1 MPKILLKFN
10 AAVIKE
16 IPITKL
22 PLTIGRKPENDIV
35 IDNLAVSSHHAKL
48 VLEGESYFIED
59 LNSTNGT
66 FVNDRKILKL
76 DLKNKD
82 EVMIGKHSL
91 VFIHEGQEAPAPAA
105 SAGPASD
112 LGERTIVV
120 EKKPAPANPTGA
132 TAAPVKQEVG
142 GLTVMEGVVGNQTD
156 YTLAQNMTY
165 VGKGDQATVK
175 IKGLFAPDIAC
186 FFNRRPTGYLI
197 VAVKK
202 GYVKV
207 NGEPLKEQRE
217 VKNGDTIE
225 AGGSKFIFY
234 MKEI

>member
-1 MPKILLKFN
+1 MPKLLLRFN

-22 PLTIGRKPENDIV
+22 PLTVGRKPDNDIV

-76 DLKNKD
+76 GLKNKD
-82 EVMIGKHSL
+82 EVVIGKHSL
-91 VFIHEGQEAPAPAA
+91 VFIHEGQEAPPPAPTAPA
-105 SAGPASD
+105 ASD
-112 LGERTIVV
+112 LGERTVMV
-120 EKKPAPANPTGA
+120 EKKPASAPETPSPLPA
-132 TAAPVKQEVG
+132 KQEVG

-156 YTLAQNMTY
+156 YTLAQLMTY
-165 VGKGDQATVK
+165 VGKGEQATVK

-217 VKNGDTIE
+217 IKNGDTIE

-234 MKEI
+234 TRSE